1 LFHGALA
8 TMERCDRSRAREFV
22 VIAQRERER
31 GSHQWHHLEA
41 ELQRWPHDGAQHRRP
56 VVTQWG
62 DGSGREEER
71 LEPGWVRWVMG
82 VLSTHLLSG
91 RRVVAGG

>member
-31 GSHQWHHLEA
+31 G
-41 ELQRWPHDGAQHRRP
+41 
-56 VVTQWG
+56 
-62 DGSGREEER
+62 
-71 LEPGWVRWVMG
+71 
-82 VLSTHLLSG
+82 VLTNG
-91 RRVVAGG
+91 TT

>member
-31 GSHQWHHLEA
+31 ERERFSPMAPLRG
-41 ELQRWPHDGAQHRRP
+41 GATEMATRR
-56 VVTQWG
+56 
-62 DGSGREEER
+62 R
-71 LEPGWVRWVMG
+71 
-82 VLSTHLLSG
+82 ST
-91 RRVVAGG
+91 